1 MSRPSDNED
10 LYSSIV
16 LGTARSPGT
25 VTLTGHWRNKSW
37 DVKEAKGQTGASSA
51 LNGDPIGSFE
61 ATFHLVDDG
70 AVDGPTDFDRW
81 EDFQRLIESTTNG
94 PVPVALPIYHPDLAR
109 QRYTEVVS
117 GGVGPM
123 LHDGR
128 GGATVT
134 VKFLEYRPPKP
145 KPPAKAK
152 PKPGASTSDENGT
165 GTRIPEK
172 PDPNAESKRRLA
184 ALLEKAREP

>member
-1 MSRPSDNED
+1 VTSPSDNED
-10 LYSSIV
+10 LYAAIV
-16 LGTARSPGT
+16 LGTRRSPGV
-25 VTLTGHWRNKSW
+25 VTLTGHWRNKEW
-37 DVKEAKGQTGASSA
+37 DVKSAKGQTGASSA

-61 ATFHLVDDG
+61 ATFHLVDD
-70 AVDGPTDFDRW
+70 AETAQFDEW

-94 PVPVALPIYHPDLAR
+94 PAPVALPIYHPDLAR

-145 KPPAKAK
+145 KPVVKAK
-152 PKPGASTSDENGT
+152 PKPSASMSDENGT
-165 GTRIPEK
+165 GTRIPQK
-172 PDPNAESKRRLA
+172 PDPNAESKKKLA
-184 ALLEKAREP
+184 ALLERARQP